1 MAERR
6 DKLTDL
12 GSAIDAHLADGDSL
26 YITGFTHLIG
36 FGAAHEIIRRR
47 RRDLT
52 LIRLTPDVVYDQMV
66 AAGCARHLHFSFLG
80 NPGVGSLKA
89 IRRAIE
95 AGEIGWTEYTHG
107 SLIAALRAGATG
119 APFALAPAAG
129 RTDLAEHS
137 DRFAD
142 VTSPFDGERV
152 GVVAALRPDLAIVH
166 VQRADVEGNAQV
178 WGPVGDIPEAA
189 NAARRV
195 IVTAEEIVETE
206 LLRRDPNRTVLLG
219 GAVDAVV
226 HLPWGAHPSYAQGM
240 YGRDNRFYR
249 EWAEI
254 SSTREGID
262 AYFEEQV
269 YGLPDWSSYVER
281 RRERLEE
288 LARIGVAAS
297 DPVNY
302 GDNAALAAAQ
312 E

>member
-1 MAERR
+1 MSER
-6 DKLTDL
+6 DGKLTDL

-52 LIRLTPDVVYDQMV
+52 LIRLTPDVVYDQLI
-66 AAGCARHLHFSFLG
+66 AAGCARRLHFSFLG

-95 AGEIGWTEYTHG
+95 AGEIEWTEYTHG

-119 APFALAPAAG
+119 APFALAAAAG
-129 RTDLAEHS
+129 RTDLPRHS
-137 DRFAD
+137 DRFAYVD
-142 VTSPFDGERV
+142 SPFDGERV

-166 VQRADVEGNAQV
+166 VQRADAAGNAQV

-206 LLRRDPNRTVLLG
+206 QLRRDPNRTVLLA

-226 HLPWGAHPSYAQGM
+226 HLPWGAHPSYAQGI

-249 EWAEI
+249 QWAEI
-254 SSTREGID
+254 SSTQERID
-262 AYFEEQV
+262 AYFEQQV
-269 YGLPDWSSYVER
+269 HGLPDWSSYVER
-281 RRERLEE
+281 NRARLEE
-288 LARIGVAAS
+288 LAEIGVASS

>member
-1 MAERR
+1 MS
-6 DKLTDL
+6 KLTDL
-12 GSAIDAHLADGDSL
+12 GAAIEANLADGDSL

-36 FGAAHEIIRRR
+36 FAAAHEIIRRG

-52 LIRLTPDVVYDQMV
+52 LIRLTPDVVYDQLV
-66 AAGCARHLHFSFLG
+66 AAGCASHLHFSFLG

-95 AGEIGWTEYTHG
+95 AGEIGWSEYTHG
-107 SLIAALRAGATG
+107 SLIAALRAGAAG
-119 APFALAPAAG
+119 APFALAAAAG
-129 RTDLAEHS
+129 RTDLSSHS
-137 DRFAD
+137 DRYGFVA
-142 VTSPFDGERV
+142 SPFDGERV
-152 GVVAALRPDLAIVH
+152 GVVAALCPDLALVH
-166 VQRADVEGNAQV
+166 VQRADRAGNAQV

-195 IVTAEEIVETE
+195 IVTAEEIVEE
-206 LLRRDPNRTVLLG
+206 DVLRRDPNRTVLLAN
-219 GAVDAVV
+219 AVDAVV
-226 HLPWGAHPSYAQGM
+226 HLPWGAHPSYAQGI

-254 SSTREGID
+254 SSTQEGID
-262 AYFEEQV
+262 AYFAAQV
-269 YGLPDWSSYVER
+269 HGLRDWSGYVER
-281 RRERLEE
+281 HRDRLEE
-288 LARIGVAAS
+288 LAAVGVAAS